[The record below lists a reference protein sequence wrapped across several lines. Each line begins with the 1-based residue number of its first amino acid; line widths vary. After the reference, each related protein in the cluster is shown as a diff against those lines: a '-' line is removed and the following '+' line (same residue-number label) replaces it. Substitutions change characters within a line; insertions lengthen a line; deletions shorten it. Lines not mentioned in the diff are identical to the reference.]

1 MIYIEKLLSWSD
13 LLLNK
18 TRQIISVFRAL
29 LSNK

>member
-13 LLLNK
+13 LLFNK
-18 TRQIISVFRAL
+18 TRQIVNVFRVL